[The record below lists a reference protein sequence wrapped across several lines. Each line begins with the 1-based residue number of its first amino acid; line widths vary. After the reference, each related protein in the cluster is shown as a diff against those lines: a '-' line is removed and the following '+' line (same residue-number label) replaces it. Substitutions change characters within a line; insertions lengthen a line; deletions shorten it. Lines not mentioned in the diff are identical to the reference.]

1 MLIIRMNMRRIM
13 LSALMMLVG
22 MASLAGEKLTLE
34 EITSG
39 VFRQD
44 YMQAVRPMADGE
56 TYSQISD
63 DGKQVVTYS
72 FRTGKQV
79 SVLFDAATARG
90 AQIGSVD
97 NYIMSP
103 DGKRMLIQTQT
114 ESIYRHSFTAVFYI
128 YDIRNNKLVPLSDG
142 GPQQT
147 PVFSPDGNQI
157 AFVRQNNIYLVK
169 LLYDNAESQVT
180 KDGKWNEVI
189 NGIPDWV
196 YEEECSTNS
205 SMVFSADSKQ
215 IVWIRYDESAVKQYS
230 MQLFKGLAPE
240 RKEFAE
246 YPGDYTYKYP
256 VPGQV
261 NSKVSVLSYDI
272 QSHQT
277 RKIDL
282 PLDADGYI
290 PRIKAT
296 SDPTKIAIFTMNRH
310 QDVLRI
316 YMANPLSTV
325 CQLAIEDKVD
335 KYIKEDVLADVK
347 ITDKHILLPSERDGY
362 NHLYLYNLNGQLQRQ
377 IVKENYVVTSVYGY
391 DEQTG
396 DTYFA
401 ANPNG
406 PTDQQVMVAHANG
419 KTELLSAKAGVNR
432 AVFSQNFKYFINI
445 WSDVDHPTQYTLCQN
460 NGKTLLTMID
470 NQQLVQ
476 KLAGYDLGKKEFFT
490 FKTSEGVEL
499 NGWMVKPKDFNPSK
513 KYPVIMYQYGGPGN
527 QQVLNQWGIGM
538 SGNGAILEQYLAQQ
552 GYVCVCVDNRG
563 TGGRGA
569 AFEKCTYLRLGE
581 LEARDQV
588 ETAIW
593 LGQQSYVDK
602 ERIGIWGWSYG
613 GWNTLMSMSEGR
625 PVFKAGVAIAPPT
638 CWRYYDS
645 IYTERYMRT
654 PKENQKGYDEVNP
667 IHRAAQLH
675 GELLIC
681 HGLADDN
688 VHYQNTAEYVEALV
702 QADKDFRQLVYT
714 NRNHGI
720 SGGNSRNHLFRQAIN
735 HFNNNL
741 K

>member
-1 MLIIRMNMRRIM
+1 MTRFFRALC
-13 LSALMMLVG
+13 LSGALC
-22 MASLAGEKLTLE
+22 LAGLSVFAGGKLDLKA
-34 EITSG
+34 ITKGEFS
-39 VFRQD
+39 QET
-44 YMQAVRPMADGE
+44 MTAVRPSADGE
-56 TYSQISD
+56 TYTQISS
-63 DGKQVVTYS
+63 DGKQIVSYS
-72 FRTGKQV
+72 FRTGKQE
-79 SVLFDAATARG
+79 SVVFDVATARG
-90 AQIGSVD
+90 GQVSKVD

-103 DGKRMLIQTQT
+103 DGRRILIQTQT
-114 ESIYRHSFTAVFYI
+114 KPIYRRSFTAVYYI
-128 YDIRNNKLVPLSDG
+128 YDIRNNKLEPLSDG

-157 AFVRQNNIYLVK
+157 AFVRDNNIFLVK

-180 KDGKWNEVI
+180 KDGKRNEVL

-196 YEEECSTNS
+196 YEEEFSTNS

-215 IVWIRYDESAVKQYS
+215 IIWIRYDETDVKQYS
-230 MQLFKGLAPE
+230 LQLFKGLYPE
-240 RKEFAE
+240 KKEYLE
-246 YPGDYTYKYP
+246 YPGFYTYKYP

-261 NSKVSVLSYDI
+261 NSKVSVHSFDI
-272 QSHQT
+272 KSHQT
-277 RKIDL
+277 RRIEL

-290 PRIKAT
+290 PCIKAT
-296 SDPTKIAIFTMNRH
+296 SDPTKIAIFTLNRH

-335 KYIKEDVLADVK
+335 KYVKEETFEEVK

-362 NHLYLYNLNGQLQRQ
+362 NHLYLYNLNGQLLRQ
-377 IVKENYVVTSVYGY
+377 IVKDKYVVQSVYGF

-396 DTYFA
+396 DAYFA

-419 KTELLSAKAGVNR
+419 KTEVLSQKAGVNN
-432 AVFSQNFKYFINI
+432 AVFSSNFKYFINI
-445 WSDVDHPTQYTLCQN
+445 WSDLNHPVQYTLCQN
-460 NGKTLLTMID
+460 NGKVLQTLID
-470 NQQLVQ
+470 NQELVQ
-476 KLAGYDLGKKEFFT
+476 KLSGYDLGTKELFSFT
-490 FKTSEGVEL
+490 TSEGVQL
-499 NGWMVKPKDFNPSK
+499 NGWMVKPKDFNSAK

-538 SGNGAILEQYLAQQ
+538 NGSGAILEQYLCQQ
-552 GYVCVCVDNRG
+552 GYLCVCVDNRG

-569 AFEKCTYLRLGE
+569 EFEKCTYLRLGE

-588 ETAIW
+588 ETALW
-593 LGQQSYVDK
+593 LGSQPYVDK
-602 ERIGIWGWSYG
+602 DRIGIWGWSYG

-638 CWRYYDS
+638 CWRFYDS

-654 PKENQKGYDEVNP
+654 PNENKAGYDEVNP
-667 IHRAAQLH
+667 IARASQLN
-675 GELLIC
+675 GALLLC

-688 VHYQNTAEYVEALV
+688 VHYRNTAEYVEALV

-714 NRNHGI
+714 NRNHSI
-720 SGGNSRNHLFRQAIN
+720 FGGNTRNHLFRQAVN
-735 HFNNNL
+735 HFNATL

>member
-1 MLIIRMNMRRIM
+1 MRRIM
-13 LSALMMLVG
+13 LSALMLLVG

-196 YEEECSTNS
+196 YEEEFSTNS